1 MGEKQEIID
10 PWRTALCELFVV
22 DWFWGGLTLR
32 SLTTTFSRVYS
43 SLKLE
48 LCIAQGAVV
57 VHCGIFTAECFFYKA
72 VQKKKKNKE
81 KKQ

>member
-22 DWFWGGLTLR
+22 DWFWGAWLLGRWPRPSAVSIHRWSSNCVLHKGLLLYIVEFLLP
-32 SLTTTFSRVYS
+32 SV
-43 SLKLE
+43 
-48 LCIAQGAVV
+48 
-57 VHCGIFTAECFFYKA
+57 FFKA
-72 VQKKKKNKE
+72 VQKKKKKNKE